1 MLSSAMAVRACF
13 TPLPTL
19 VTVHKIV
26 NQVNKFH
33 MIIKLVRN
41 ALGAVIVLLDR
52 ISRPRAVQRSP
63 ADQDRVQSAMDG
75 LSLYQ
80 LRACPF
86 CVKTRRAIHALGVD
100 IEMRDI
106 NKDSQYREQ
115 LQQGG
120 GQIKVPCLRIEDSN
134 NVRWMYESDEII
146 AYLNQRAAA

>member
-1 MLSSAMAVRACF
+1 MAVRACF

-19 VTVHKIV
+19 VTVHKVV